1 MFLFFIAL
9 CSTLIMMLVQV
20 RAYSFNIQLSA
31 LYFCST
37 YLSRIELSLF
47 RIDKEG
53 GWEREK
59 GGVLFLALA
68 VLITRLWE
76 VNSS

>member
-20 RAYSFNIQLSA
+20 RAYSFNIRLSA

-37 YLSRIELSLF
+37 YLSRIELSLY
-47 RIDKEG
+47 RQDKEG
-53 GWEREK
+53 G
-59 GGVLFLALA
+59 
-68 VLITRLWE
+68 
-76 VNSS
+76 